1 MLANTLILI
10 RGLPGAGKSSLAKL
24 LSEDQKYPVHA
35 IDDYFTNTET
45 GEYQFNFSE
54 NYLAYKQCENLT
66 ENSMKNGALKVFVD
80 NTFTFNWEM
89 EPYFKLA
96 NIYNYK
102 LFVVTVEKYHNG
114 SNIHEVSMEQ
124 LQKMAEKYKVK
135 LL

>member
-24 LSEDQKYPVHA
+24 LSEDQKYPVFA
-35 IDDYFTNTET
+35 IDDYFTNKLT
-45 GEYQFNFSE
+45 GEYCFDFSK
-54 NYLAYKQCENLT
+54 NYLAYQQCENLT
-66 ENSMKNGALKVFVD
+66 EQAMSESTPKVFVD
-80 NTFTFNWEM
+80 NAFTLNWEM

-114 SNIHEVSMEQ
+114 SNIHDVTAEQ